1 MGFQDADHAA
11 ERAKALE
18 SDRRLLRTSRW
29 LVRASVAR
37 RAGVCGS
44 ELVLNRDEWGRPRVA
59 GPAEATH
66 IAFSVA
72 HTRDVIAVIEG
83 DDDALGV
90 DVERIDPTVNVEELG
105 RIVLAPAE
113 QATLAAIPPPDRVRH
128 FFWVWVVKEAVL
140 KAIGTGF
147 RIDPVN
153 VIVHVTGYRA
163 QVDLVTHPFD
173 ALGLS
178 LPPRWSISLIEL
190 DAHHVVATALPQH
203 STGAAPHATMQDWH
217 TLAPA
222 PLATDERRDGE
233 PAGAEARKP
242 VSELGG

>member
-1 MGFQDADHAA
+1 
-11 ERAKALE
+11 
-18 SDRRLLRTSRW
+18 
-29 LVRASVAR
+29 
-37 RAGVCGS
+37 
-44 ELVLNRDEWGRPRVA
+44 VA
-59 GPAEATH
+59 GPPEATH

-72 HTRDVIAVIEG
+72 HTGDVIAVIEG

-113 QATLAAIPPPDRVRH
+113 QATLAALPPPDQVRH

-153 VIVHVTGYRA
+153 VIVHVTGDRA

-190 DAHHVVATALPQH
+190 DDDHVVATALPQH
-203 STGAAPHATMQDWH
+203 STRAAPEASMQEWR
-217 TLAPA
+217 TLLPA
-222 PLATDERRDGE
+222 PVDTDELRGGE
-233 PAGAEARKP
+233 PARAEAQKP
-242 VSELGG
+242 FS

>member
-1 MGFQDADHAA
+1 
-11 ERAKALE
+11 
-18 SDRRLLRTSRW
+18 S
-29 LVRASVAR
+29 
-37 RAGVCGS
+37 
-44 ELVLNRDEWGRPRVA
+44 GRPGVA
-59 GPAEATH
+59 GPPEATH

-72 HTRDVIAVIEG
+72 HTRDMIAVIEG
-83 DDDALGV
+83 DGAALGV

-113 QATLAAIPPPDRVRH
+113 QASLAALPPPDRVRH

-153 VIVHVTGYRA
+153 VIVHVTGDRA
-163 QVDLVTHPFD
+163 RVDLVAHPFD

-190 DAHHVVATALPQH
+190 DADHVVATALPQH
-203 STGAAPHATMQDWH
+203 STRAAPDASMQDWR

-222 PLATDERRDGE
+222 PVDIDELRDGE
-233 PAGAEARKP
+233 PTQAEARKP
-242 VSELGG
+242 ASDPGG